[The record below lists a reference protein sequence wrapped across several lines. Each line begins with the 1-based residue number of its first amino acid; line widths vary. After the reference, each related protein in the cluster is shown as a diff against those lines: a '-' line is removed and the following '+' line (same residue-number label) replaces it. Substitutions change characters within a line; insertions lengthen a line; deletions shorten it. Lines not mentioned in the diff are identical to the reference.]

1 MGLKN
6 GVTTIKKPEI
16 RINTRKK
23 FLKTDRVRIV
33 NRKPGSRINSGLF
46 GF

>member
-23 FLKTDRVRIV
+23 FLKTDRVRV
-33 NRKPGSRINSGLF
+33 MKKLTLF
-46 GF
+46 ILYGRQSI